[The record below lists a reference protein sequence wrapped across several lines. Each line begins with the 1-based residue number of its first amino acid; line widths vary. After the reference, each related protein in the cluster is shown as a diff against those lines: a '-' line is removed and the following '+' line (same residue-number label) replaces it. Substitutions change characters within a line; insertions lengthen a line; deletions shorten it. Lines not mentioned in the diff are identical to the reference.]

1 MAERIREDLRETSE
15 HVRSFVL
22 GTAVGT
28 LFALANRYGI
38 RCNRATRERLRAN
51 REARR
56 ERLRA
61 NREARRAAAVM
72 AEQLRYR
79 TMN

>member
-1 MAERIREDLRETSE
+1 MNHSPMTADMAERIREDLRETGE

-28 LFALANRYGI
+28 LFALANHYGI
-38 RCNRATRERLRAN
+38 RCSRAERSRV
-51 REARR
+51 
-56 ERLRA
+56 RA
-61 NREARRAAAVM
+61 NREARRAAAEM
-72 AEQLRYR
+72 AEQLRR

>member
-1 MAERIREDLRETSE
+1 M
-15 HVRSFVL
+15 RSFVL

-56 ERLRA
+56 
-61 NREARRAAAVM
+61 AAAVM